1 MISFRAKKSPVQ
13 DLMPEAIEY
22 LNKTEG
28 KSFKIIT
35 PDKAAEVSRVNS
47 KAMVLVSFVKNEY
60 GYYQIQ
66 VQDKE
71 LYNYT
76 QKLLRDY
83 CRMRITNIDKE
94 NRIVTAECDHK
105 GIALTIID
113 VLREK
118 YDFSVVLDNKKKK

>member
-1 MISFRAKKSPVQ
+1 MISFRKKKAPIV

-22 LNKTEG
+22 LRNTEG
-28 KSFKIIT
+28 KDFNIIT
-35 PDKAAEVSRVNS
+35 PDKADEVSRVNS

-76 QKLLRDY
+76 QKLLRDIF
-83 CRMRITNIDKE
+83 RLRITDINKDT
-94 NRIVTAECDHK
+94 RIVTAEGDHK
-105 GIALTIID
+105 GVLLRVID
-113 VLREK
+113 ILRDK
-118 YDFSVVLDNKKKK
+118 YTFSVVLEKKK

>member
-1 MISFRAKKSPVQ
+1 MISFRKKKAPIV

-22 LNKTEG
+22 LRNTEG
-28 KSFKIIT
+28 KDFNIIT
-35 PDKAAEVSRVNS
+35 PDKADEVSRVNS

-76 QKLLRDY
+76 QKLLRDIF
-83 CRMRITNIDKE
+83 RLRITNINKDT
-94 NRIVTAECDHK
+94 RVVTAEGDHK
-105 GIALTIID
+105 GVLLRVID
-113 VLREK
+113 ILRDK
-118 YDFSVVLDNKKKK
+118 YTFSVVLEKKK

>member
-1 MISFRAKKSPVQ
+1 MISFRKKKAPIV

-22 LNKTEG
+22 LRNTEG
-28 KSFKIIT
+28 KDFNIIT
-35 PDKAAEVSRVNS
+35 PDKADEVSRVNS

-76 QKLLRDY
+76 QKLLRDIF
-83 CRMRITNIDKE
+83 RLRITDINKDT
-94 NRIVTAECDHK
+94 RVVTAEGDHK
-105 GIALTIID
+105 GVLLRVID
-113 VLREK
+113 ILRDK
-118 YDFSVVLDNKKKK
+118 YTFSVVLEKKK

>member
-1 MISFRAKKSPVQ
+1 MISFRKKKAPIV

-22 LNKTEG
+22 LCNTEG
-28 KSFKIIT
+28 KDFNIIT
-35 PDKAAEVSRVNS
+35 PDKADEVSRVNS

-76 QKLLRDY
+76 QKLLRDIF
-83 CRMRITNIDKE
+83 RLRITNINKDT
-94 NRIVTAECDHK
+94 RVVTAEGDHK
-105 GIALTIID
+105 GVLLRVID
-113 VLREK
+113 ILRDK
-118 YDFSVVLDNKKKK
+118 YTFSVVLEKKK